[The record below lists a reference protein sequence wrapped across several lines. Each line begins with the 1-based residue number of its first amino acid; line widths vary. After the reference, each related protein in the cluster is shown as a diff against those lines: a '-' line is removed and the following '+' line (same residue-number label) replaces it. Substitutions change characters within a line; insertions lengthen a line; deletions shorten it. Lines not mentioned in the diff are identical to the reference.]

1 MWDAIVNPAMT
12 QQYYF
17 GTRVESD
24 LAVGSQRTY
33 TYPDGTLAATG
44 EIISIDPPKAPRA
57 TFHPRCDEALEAE
70 GQIREVW
77 VLDESNG
84 VVQLTVGYYQMKN
97 APSRI
102 SRAVS
107 PTSSPG

>member
-44 EIISIDPPKAPRA
+44 EIISIDPPQSASC
-57 TFHPRCDEALEAE
+57 H
-70 GQIREVW
+70 
-77 VLDESNG
+77 
-84 VVQLTVGYYQMKN
+84 
-97 APSRI
+97 
-102 SRAVS
+102 VS
-107 PTSSPG
+107 PPV